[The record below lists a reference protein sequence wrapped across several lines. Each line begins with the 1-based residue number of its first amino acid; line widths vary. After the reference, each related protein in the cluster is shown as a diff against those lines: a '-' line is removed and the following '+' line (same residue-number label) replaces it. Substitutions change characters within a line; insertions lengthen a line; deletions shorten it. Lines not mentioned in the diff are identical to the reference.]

1 MILEAAVIVI
11 KAGAREPFEAAYA
24 QASHVIAAAQ
34 GYVSHELQRSV
45 DRPGRYLLLVQWRT
59 RDDHMIGFRESPLFT
74 QWRAL
79 LGPYFEAA
87 PDVDHLERVPGGAG
101 LNPANVRG

>member
-1 MILEAAVIVI
+1 MILEAAVLAI
-11 KAGAREPFEAAYA
+11 KDGAREPFEAAYSK
-24 QASHVIAAAQ
+24 ASLVIASAQ

-45 DRPGRYLLLVQWRT
+45 DKPGRYLLLVQWRT

-79 LGPYFEAA
+79 LGLYFESP

-101 LNPANVRG
+101 LNAANARG

>member
-11 KAGAREPFEAAYA
+11 KAGQREAFEAAYA
-24 QASHVIAAAQ
+24 QASRVIASAQ

-45 DRPGRYLLLVQWRT
+45 DNPGRYLLLVQWRT
-59 RDDHMIGFRESPLFT
+59 RDDHMVGFRESPLFK

-79 LGPYFEAA
+79 LGPYFDAA
-87 PDVDHLERVPGGAG
+87 PNVDHLERVPGGAG
-101 LNPANVRG
+101 LNAANARG